1 MRPEPEPW
9 RTWRTWDTATREREY
24 SPSSCIGG
32 NYQPHIA
39 AYAERSAAA
48 RVRFAGSA
56 ARLNLAYGA
65 AGTQRLDLF
74 VPPDSASPE
83 AAKGAA
89 RRPPPLLVFIHG
101 GYWQELSKE
110 ESSFAAIDALGQGF
124 AFAALDYTL
133 APAATVAAMVAECR
147 QALVWLHAQAGALG
161 FDPER
166 IVVAGSSAGA
176 HLAAMCA
183 LPGTQ
188 AAHVVRGA
196 VLVSG
201 IYEVEP
207 LVGTS
212 INDALGLDAAAAR
225 AVSPALAAGLRG
237 FPPSVVCWG
246 EVETAEFKRQGRDFA
261 SRLRQAGSRCE
272 VFEAPARNHFD
283 VILDLADPATRL
295 GAAAVAL
302 MRAI

>member
-1 MRPEPEPW
+1 MQPDTAP
-9 RTWRTWDTATREREY
+9 WRTWDTATREREY

-32 NYQPHIA
+32 NYRPHIA

-48 RVRFAGSA
+48 RARFADGP
-56 ARLNLAYGA
+56 ARLNLAYGTSA
-65 AGTQRLDLF
+65 SQRLDLF
-74 VPPDSASPE
+74 VPTDPAS
-83 AAKGAA
+83 GAA
-89 RRPPPLLVFIHG
+89 GRRPPLLVFIHG

-110 ESSFAAIDALGQGF
+110 ESSFAATDALAQGF

-147 QALVWLHAQAGALG
+147 QALAWLHAQAGGLG
-161 FDPER
+161 FDADR

-183 LPGTQ
+183 LPGTP
-188 AAHVVRGA
+188 AAHTVRGA

-225 AVSPALAAGLRG
+225 AVSPSLAAGLRG
-237 FPPSVVCWG
+237 FPPAVVCWG
-246 EVETAEFKRQGRDFA
+246 EIETVEFKRQGRDFA
-261 SRLRQAGSRCE
+261 SLLRQAGSRCE
-272 VFEAPARNHFD
+272 VFAVPGRNHFD
-283 VILDLADPATRL
+283 VILDLADAATRL
-295 GAAAVAL
+295 GAATAAL
-302 MRAI
+302 VRAL